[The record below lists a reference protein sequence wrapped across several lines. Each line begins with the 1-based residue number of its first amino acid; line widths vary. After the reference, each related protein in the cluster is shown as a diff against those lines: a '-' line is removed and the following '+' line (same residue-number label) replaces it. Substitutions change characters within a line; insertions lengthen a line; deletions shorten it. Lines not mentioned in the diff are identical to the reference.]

1 MNNPKPIER
10 DSFSNI
16 FSLLVITKINMDNG
30 IKNKCNSWN
39 SNEIPNNI
47 PDIK

>member
-1 MNNPKPIER
+1 MNKPNPIER

-16 FSLLVITKINMDNG
+16 FSLLVITKINMDKG

-39 SNEIPNNI
+39 SSEIPNNI